1 MKETLA
7 QNKLMFDE
15 YVNSMQKQRG
25 IEDDDD
31 IPQSEVKQH
40 GQRQRRDGS
49 APPGVGNQECTCK
62 REYESQ
68 YKSLNKQLEIM
79 YHEVQRLV
87 QIVKVTKATA
97 AVGTAS
103 KLASKTNSALPSH
116 RGVYIEVGFKGA
128 TEVIND
134 AS

>member
-87 QIVKVTKATA
+87 
-97 AVGTAS
+97 
-103 KLASKTNSALPSH
+103 
-116 RGVYIEVGFKGA
+116 
-128 TEVIND
+128 
-134 AS
+134 